1 MDMLKWNNVSL
12 CLSSLHIKT
21 RRTLGGVAG
30 VSRQVCTQTPA
41 DVLSTG
47 MHKRVQRW
55 LCSHTEDLADAARAG
70 CVYIDKT
77 CI

>member
-1 MDMLKWNNVSL
+1 MEQCFSVSEFVTY
-12 CLSSLHIKT
+12 KNM

-30 VSRQVCTQTPA
+30 VSRQVCTQTPT